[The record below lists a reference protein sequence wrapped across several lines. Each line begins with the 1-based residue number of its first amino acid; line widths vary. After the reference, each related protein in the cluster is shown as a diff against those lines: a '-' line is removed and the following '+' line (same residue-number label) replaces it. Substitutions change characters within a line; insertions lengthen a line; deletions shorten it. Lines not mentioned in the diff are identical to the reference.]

1 MPRPRRHT
9 TPVEGRREGDRRA
22 PLLSTVPCIEA
33 GRRTHCVRPPARPP
47 PGRHQ
52 AADHDGTTTGGQRL
66 FSRGRDRVIDAANE
80 PYTAIVM
87 ERSSPVRIAVVAT
100 DECIGRLL
108 EDFLAVSGWGAVTL
122 DPKVGVRELER
133 IEGCSLV
140 LCDLDLHPSK
150 LEVVRRG
157 GVPLIGFSSSLPL
170 RDVHIPADVA
180 AAFELPPNWAELRA
194 LIRSVL

>member
-1 MPRPRRHT
+1 MGPRP
-9 TPVEGRREGDRRA
+9 
-22 PLLSTVPCIEA
+22 
-33 GRRTHCVRPPARPP
+33 
-47 PGRHQ
+47 
-52 AADHDGTTTGGQRL
+52 GGQRL
-66 FSRGRDRVIDAANE
+66 YSRGRDRVIGAPCE

-87 ERSSPVRIAVVAT
+87 ERSSPIRIAVVAT

-108 EDFLAVSGWGAVTL
+108 EDFLAVSGWVAVTL
-122 DPKVGVRELER
+122 YPKVGVRELER

-150 LEVVRRG
+150 LEAMRRG

-170 RDVHIPADVA
+170 RDVRIPADVTA
-180 AAFELPPNWAELRA
+180 TFELPPNWSELRA